1 MALLG
6 IRTGSQMQAIADA
19 NAKADIMKHG
29 KKYGNLQRDSR
40 FDKRNST
47 QKQRKKNQKIE
58 TLNIL
63 HNY

>member
-1 MALLG
+1 
-6 IRTGSQMQAIADA
+6 MQAIADA